1 MVSRYPEEVFGG
13 FMSIRDSIYRIS
25 ATLFGIRETA
35 MAVPVLAGPARGLW
49 LRTETAGAEVS
60 QNQKVLATSKRTT
73 HLSQYVQ
80 RGWTVWDCSGE
91 AGISTILFAKF
102 VGQEGLVVA
111 FEPERNHF
119 MRTYDNATL
128 NGCNNIFFLFAAIG
142 EPAPKKAFAPPI
154 CARQLSLDEAYQD
167 GEIPIPQLVRLDLA
181 GPGESAL
188 HHCRQ
193 LVSEQRP
200 FIVVDKYRPESER
213 AIKSFAAEYRYDI
226 CSLDTNQLVEGEIT
240 GSVIL
245 RPSEKR

>member
-1 MVSRYPEEVFGG
+1 MTFRE
-13 FMSIRDSIYRIS
+13 SIYRITAS
-25 ATLFGIRETA
+25 LFGIRETA

-49 LRTETAGAEVS
+49 LRTEAAGTESS
-60 QNQKVLATSKRTT
+60 QSQKVLATSKRTT

-111 FEPERNHF
+111 FEPERKHF

-142 EPAPKKAFAPPI
+142 EPAPKKAFAPPV

-167 GEIPIPQLVRLDLA
+167 GEIPIPQLIRLDLT
-181 GPGESAL
+181 GTGESSL
-188 HHCRQ
+188 NHCRQ
-193 LVSEQRP
+193 LISEQRP
-200 FIVVDKYRPESER
+200 YVVVDKYSPKSEQTLR
-213 AIKSFAAEYRYDI
+213 AFAAEYRYDI
-226 CSLDTNQLVEGEIT
+226 CSLDTNQPVEGELT
-240 GSVIL
+240 GSLIL